1 MASQPDFTQ
10 FEVRPLTGTIGA
22 EVSGVDLARDRRPEV
37 VAELKRAVH
46 RYHVLAVRGQSL
58 QLADFHALRESLGPF
73 SGNPVH
79 EPIPG
84 YDDIMILNREPD
96 ESGKVIGE
104 DWHMD
109 LAWLQKPPGI
119 TMLYGEV
126 VPPVGGDTC
135 FTSLEWAYRSLSPGM
150 KAMIADF
157 VAVHSGRGVL
167 GQQYGSVKMRAD
179 AAKIANFEVEHPLVC
194 VDPVTGNPYLFLSSV
209 IDHFKGLTPAESRP
223 IVDYLIGVA
232 TRPEFNCRLRWQK
245 GTLGMW
251 LNPCVMHTAINDYPG
266 QRRTMYRST
275 IEGWVPVASSG
286 PPNRPRS
293 HAA

>member
-1 MASQPDFTQ
+1 MASRQ
-10 FEVRPLTGTIGA
+10 FGRFRVRQITGTIGA
-22 EVSGVDLARDRRPEV
+22 EIEGVDLARDRSPETL
-37 VAELKRAVH
+37 AELRAAIH
-46 RYHVLAVRGQSL
+46 QFHVLAIRDQKMDKDDVHR
-58 QLADFHALRESLGPF
+58 LRAALGPF

-79 EPIPG
+79 ESIDG
-84 YDDIMILNREPD
+84 YEDLIVLNREPD
-96 ESGKVIGE
+96 ETGKVIGE
-104 DWHMD
+104 EWHMD

-150 KAMIADF
+150 KAMIAGF

-194 VDPVTGNPYLFLSSV
+194 VDPVTGKPYLFLSSV
-209 IDHFKGLTPAESRP
+209 IDHIKGLTPAESRP
-223 IVDYLIGVA
+223 IVNYLIGVA
-232 TRPEFNCRLRWQK
+232 TRPEFNCRLRWQP

-275 IEGWVPVASSG
+275 IEGWAPVASAG
-286 PPNRPRS
+286 PRS